1 MVKRKHVECKMELK
15 KLEKYIN
22 KACAVDHAPCSI
34 TLLIDEGLDTF
45 NDVVKVFSDHG
56 FQIDQF
62 VDEYMC
68 VLSRDKEG
76 INEAVK
82 IRSTTLEVQALQ
94 ETMQEIAEELAPYCR
109 EFDE

>member
-1 MVKRKHVECKMELK
+1 MELK

-22 KACAVDHAPCSI
+22 KACDVDHAPCSI
-34 TLLIDEGLDTF
+34 TLLIDEGLDAF
-45 NDVVKVFSDHG
+45 NDVVKVFSAHG

-68 VLSRDKEG
+68 VLSRDTEG

-82 IRSTTLEVQALQ
+82 IKSTTLEVQALR

-109 EFDE
+109 ELDND